1 MRWQIPRES
10 RCGILFGGASVCA
23 RARVCVCVPLFKPDS
38 CSSPR
43 YGQHLNIDQIANIV
57 QAPESEIAAVT
68 SWLRAHNIP
77 HKISAT
83 RHIVEAEAPVAA
95 VEALLNCEL
104 YVFTNKF
111 EPERSLVR
119 KVGAMYLP
127 HGVANVVSGVFNVV
141 GNCSTNLQ
149 NGSSRPLT
157 VSAPSDPPLSR
168 KGAIPRKPHPASPSN
183 LPNSAPQNKPILLP
197 SIPRS
202 AIGQLVSVTGSVF
215 APGQVLEPSPTAPV
229 QVTRLFCLVT
239 WDVLA
244 LAPKSI
250 VCVCAFLFDDRS

>member
-10 RCGILFGGASVCA
+10 RRDICLVVQVCA
-23 RARVCVCVPLFKPDS
+23 RAFVCVPLFKPDA

-43 YGQHLNIDQIANIV
+43 YGQHLDIDQIANIV

-68 SWLRAHNIP
+68 SWLRANNIP

-95 VEALLNCEL
+95 VEALLNCEV

-127 HGVANVVSGVFNVV
+127 HGVANVVSGVFNVA
-141 GNCSTNLQ
+141 GDRSTTLQ
-149 NGSSRPLT
+149 NGSYRPLT
-157 VSAPSDPPLSR
+157 VSAPTDPPLSR

-183 LPNSAPQNKPILLP
+183 LPKSAPQSKPIVLP
-197 SIPRS
+197 SQPTRP
-202 AIGQLVSVTGSVF
+202 AFGQLVSIAGMVF

-244 LAPKSI
+244 P
-250 VCVCAFLFDDRS
+250 